1 MKPIVIAVCQKCEKR
16 KRKGY
21 GEVEADLLDEG
32 LAIFRSELLGYF
44 RGDLS
49 SRPLLFRARIA
60 WHCATELGH
69 FWTRCHRHIREARR
83 IVVNR
88 PRGRVV
94 LVDR

>member
-1 MKPIVIAVCQKCEKR
+1 MKPIVIVVCQKCEKR

-49 SRPLLFRARIA
+49 SLLLFCFEPVLLGTVQRSSDISGLGVIDMFEKRVESSSIA
-60 WHCATELGH
+60 LAVE
-69 FWTRCHRHIREARR
+69 
-83 IVVNR
+83 
-88 PRGRVV
+88 
-94 LVDR
+94 

>member
-1 MKPIVIAVCQKCEKR
+1 MKPIVIVLCQKCEKR

-49 SRPLLFRARIA
+49 SPSVLLRARIA

-69 FWTRCHRHIREARR
+69 FWTR
-83 IVVNR
+83 
-88 PRGRVV
+88 
-94 LVDR
+94 